1 MRSNRERMA
10 YGTTNRKKRKA
21 QDTWGTRISNRREA
35 REHVGYK
42 AHETREDVANEVRKE
57 REHVGHEALQAWGH
71 T

>member
-21 QDTWGTRISNRREA
+21 QDTWGTRISTRREA

-57 REHVGHEALQAWGH
+57 REHVRHEAWGH